1 MERLLTKQALDR
13 DVSKN
18 EFLDDM
24 DCLFAVLEEAYGL
37 YDHFGAEA
45 FGRAKRRIME
55 GLDPYEFDKAVL
67 SVKRVFS
74 EFIRDGHFRIGPGA
88 GGGDEADHA
97 VRETDYYGI
106 PMIRCRKFWYDSPA
120 ERAELERFA
129 SSYARYQNDAPLIL
143 DLRDNP
149 GGSDVYIWEFLTG
162 LFGAEPDYS
171 CLYIQRYS
179 PLFQAATGT
188 QKLGIEAWESEGV
201 RITSAKKI
209 YVLVNEKTASSAE
222 SAVAYLKTC
231 PNTVIVGTHTAGCFT
246 CGNCITVYL
255 PKSHL
260 PVYFGTGMVLYE
272 KTRNIDAE
280 GGFWGDISF
289 EEFHRMVTHI

>member
-1 MERLLTKQALDR
+1 MERLLTKQELGR
-13 DVSKN
+13 NVSAA
-18 EFLDDM
+18 EFRDDM
-24 DCLFAVLEEAYGL
+24 ECLFSVLEEAYGL
-37 YDHFGAEA
+37 YDYFGAEA
-45 FGRAKRRIME
+45 FRKAKRRILE
-55 GLDPYEFDKAVL
+55 APEPYEFDKAVS

-74 EFIRDGHFRIGPGA
+74 DFIRDGHFRIGPGA
-88 GGGDEADHA
+88 GGDSADFA
-97 VRETDYYGI
+97 VRETEYHGI

-120 ERAELERFA
+120 EQVELERFA
-129 SSYARYQNDAPLIL
+129 ASYARYRNDTPLIL

-162 LFGAEPDYS
+162 LFGKEPDYP

-188 QKLGIEAWESEGV
+188 QKKGIESWESEGV
-201 RITSAKKI
+201 RIPSPKRI
-209 YVLVNEKTASSAE
+209 FVLVNEKTASSAE

-231 PNTVIVGTHTAGCFT
+231 VNTVIVGTHTAGCFT

-255 PKSHL
+255 PNSHL

-280 GGFWGDISF
+280 GGFGGDISF
-289 EEFHRMVTHI
+289 EEFHRMVTYL

>member
-1 MERLLTKQALDR
+1 MERLLTKQELDR
-13 DVSKN
+13 NVTEA

-24 DCLFAVLEEAYGL
+24 ECLFAVLEDAYGL
-37 YDHFGAEA
+37 YDYFGAEA
-45 FGRAKRRIME
+45 FQRAKHRIME
-55 GLDPYEFDKAVL
+55 ELEPYEFDKAVS

-74 EFIRDGHFRIGPGA
+74 EFVRDGHFRIGSGA
-88 GGGDEADHA
+88 GGDDKANFA
-97 VRETDYYGI
+97 ILETDHHGI

-120 ERAELERFA
+120 ERAELEQFA
-129 SSYARYQNDAPLIL
+129 SSYAGYQNDSPLIL

-149 GGSDVYIWEFLTG
+149 GGSDVYIWDFLTG
-162 LFGAEPDYS
+162 LFGLEPDYP

-179 PLFQAATGT
+179 PLFQSATGT
-188 QKLGIEAWESEGV
+188 KKLGIESWESEGA
-201 RITSAKKI
+201 RITGTKMI

-222 SAVAYLKTC
+222 SAVAYLKTSA
-231 PNTVIVGTHTAGCFT
+231 NTVIVGTHTAGCFT

-255 PKSHL
+255 PNSHL

-272 KTRNIDAE
+272 KTRNIDTE
-280 GGFWGDISF
+280 GGFRADISF